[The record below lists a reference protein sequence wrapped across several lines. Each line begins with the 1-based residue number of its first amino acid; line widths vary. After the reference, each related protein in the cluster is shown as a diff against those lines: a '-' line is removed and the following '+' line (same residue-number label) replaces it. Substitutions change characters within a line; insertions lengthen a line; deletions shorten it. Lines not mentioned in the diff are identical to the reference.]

1 MWRSSFNNC
10 DGGPSAT
17 ASADLCQLAA
27 GPANFE
33 NRQRRADTQLM
44 FAETPHHAA
53 AAQPAALAGGPAASP
68 AEGQRQRLVGELAQ
82 LNEQVRAALSQHFAA
97 QPEQLRTLLA
107 VNEEL
112 ARTDTAMRSSGTYG
126 PGRGD
131 LGHSFAAEAP
141 DGTEDEV
148 QEAERRRWLA
158 DLERGLADAPHLRAG
173 VLRLAEERRR
183 LGRQL
188 ERLLTR
194 SEWLM

>member
-1 MWRSSFNNC
+1 MWRSSFSSC
-10 DGGPSAT
+10 DGPST
-17 ASADLCQLAA
+17 TSDLCQLAA

-44 FAETPHHAA
+44 FAETPH
-53 AAQPAALAGGPAASP
+53 AAQPAALAGEGGPAASP

-131 LGHSFAAEAP
+131 MGHSFAAEAP